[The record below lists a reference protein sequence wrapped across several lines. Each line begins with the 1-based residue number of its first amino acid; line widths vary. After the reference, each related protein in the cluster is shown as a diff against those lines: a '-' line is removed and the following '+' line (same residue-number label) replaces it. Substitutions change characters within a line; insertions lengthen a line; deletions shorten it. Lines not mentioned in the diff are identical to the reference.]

1 MTPYLGCVILFGGNF
16 AINGFQTCSGQLL
29 SIAQNAAVF
38 SLLGTFYGG
47 NGTSTFALPDLR
59 GRTAVQQGQGPGLST
74 YDIGESI
81 GATSVTLL
89 SSNIPAHN
97 HQVNVFNGSTE
108 ASSVNSPA
116 GAFFGEGPKSGSG
129 PAGKSPDYYISGT
142 APNTTLSPQ
151 AITVNAGGGS
161 IPVSVVQ
168 PFLAVTHLI
177 AMRGVF
183 PARN

>member
-16 AINGFQTCSGQLL
+16 AMRGFQTCSGQIL
-29 SIAQNAAVF
+29 SIAQNTAVF

-59 GRTAVQQGQGPGLST
+59 GRTAIQQGQGPGLSL

-81 GATSVTLL
+81 GSPTTTLL
-89 SSNIPAHN
+89 SSNIPLHN
-97 HQVNVFNGSTE
+97 HLVNAFNGSTE

-116 GAFFGEGPKSGSG
+116 GAFFGEGLKSGSG
-129 PAGKSPDYYISGT
+129 PGGKSPDYYISGA
-142 APNTTLSPQ
+142 APNTTLNPQ
-151 AITVNAGGGS
+151 AIGTNVGGGS
-161 IPVSVVQ
+161 NPVSVMQ
-168 PFLAVTHLI
+168 PYLAVTHLI
-177 AMRGVF
+177 AMQGIF